1 MGILHVRERCHAVRQ
16 RCVSGLLGIALAV
29 SALPNAARA
38 SEPPARPNVLF
49 IAVDDLRDWVTCF
62 GRTPQ
67 SLTPNFDRLAARG
80 TTFTR
85 AYCAAPVCN
94 PSRTALMSGL
104 RPSST
109 GVYDNEND
117 WRTVISPELTLTAAF
132 RRAGYF
138 VCGAGKIYHDAF
150 RRPTDWDH
158 YLESSGG
165 DPGLA
170 PGQDPGVGTI
180 RFAPLQC
187 RDDELEDWQIVDYGI
202 EQLGRR
208 HERPFFL
215 AVGMHKPHMPW
226 YVPRKYYDMFPL
238 ERIELP
244 PHRADDLDD
253 VPDAGREMANAEEHH
268 AHMLASGRWK
278 EAVQGYL
285 AAIASMDMNLGR
297 LLDALER
304 SPLVWMVPGLTR
316 PGSVC
321 TRPVDFMTIYP
332 TLTEVCGL
340 PTPAH
345 VQGTSIRGLL
355 ADPGAERPEPAV
367 MTHKFRNHAV
377 RTAQW
382 RYIRYANGEEEL
394 YDEREDPH
402 EWTNLAGDPRH
413 AAVKTALAALLPQ
426 VDQPDIGSAPGM
438 AEKREARSLPA
449 ADR

>member
-1 MGILHVRERCHAVRQ
+1 V
-16 RCVSGLLGIALAV
+16 CVG
-29 SALPNAARA
+29 
-38 SEPPARPNVLF
+38 PA
-49 IAVDDLRDWVTCF
+49 
-62 GRTPQ
+62 
-67 SLTPNFDRLAARG
+67 
-80 TTFTR
+80 
-85 AYCAAPVCN
+85 
-94 PSRTALMSGL
+94 
-104 RPSST
+104 
-109 GVYDNEND
+109 
-117 WRTVISPELTLTAAF
+117 
-132 RRAGYF
+132 
-138 VCGAGKIYHDAF
+138 
-150 RRPTDWDH
+150 
-158 YLESSGG
+158 
-165 DPGLA
+165 
-170 PGQDPGVGTI
+170 
-180 RFAPLQC
+180 
-187 RDDELEDWQIVDYGI
+187 
-202 EQLGRR
+202 
-208 HERPFFL
+208 
-215 AVGMHKPHMPW
+215 
-226 YVPRKYYDMFPL
+226 
-238 ERIELP
+238 
-244 PHRADDLDD
+244 HRADDLDD

-304 SPLVWMVPGLTR
+304 SPARDRTIVCLWSDHGWHLGEKSHWRKFALWEEATRSPLVWMVPGLTR

-321 TRPVDFMTIYP
+321 TRPVDCMTIYP
-332 TLTEVCGL
+332 TLMEVCGL

-382 RYIRYANGEEEL
+382 RYIRYANGDEEL

-426 VDQPDIGSAPGM
+426 VDQPDIGSAPDM

-449 ADR
+449 VDR